1 MFGQP
6 DVHRVPLVIRALG
19 RINNL
24 RLVSAA
30 APFRTIAWRLAWLMV
45 GAALVCE
52 PGSYVLNSVR
62 PSRQPR
68 VYHLRSTRSRL
79 YLRHHTG
86 DIAIF
91 RKFAA
96 DRDYDFPD
104 EILDRLGRRPIN
116 VVDLG
121 AHIGL
126 FGVHVKTRFPLS
138 SMVSFEP
145 DDENAAVLAKV
156 IESSGGQWELI
167 HACASNRDGETTF
180 AGGRSNLSRIAD
192 SGCRVPLRD
201 AVPYLVKAELAKV
214 NIEGAE
220 WEILADDRF
229 VANPPP
235 VLILEYHRI
244 GSPEPNFHR
253 FAARLLTAAGYDKLH
268 VVNQS
273 ETNGLV
279 WAWQSKTAPEVQRLI

>member
-1 MFGQP
+1 MRVGGGLASRDEEDLWMVGQP
-6 DVHRVPLVIRALG
+6 HVHRVPLVIRALR

-24 RLVSAA
+24 RFLRAA
-30 APFRTIAWRLAWLMV
+30 APFRTIACWLAWLIV

-52 PGSYVLNSVR
+52 PGSYVLNSLR
-62 PSRQPR
+62 PSQRPR

-86 DIAIF
+86 DIEIF

-96 DRDYDFPD
+96 DRDYDFP
-104 EILDRLGRRPIN
+104 EEALDRLGRRPLN

-126 FGVHVKTRFPLS
+126 FGLHVKTRFTVS

-145 DDENAAVLAKV
+145 DDENAAVLAQV

-167 HACASNRDGETTF
+167 QACASNRDGETTF

-192 SGCRVPLRD
+192 SGYRVPVRD
-201 AVPYLVKAELAKV
+201 ALP
-214 NIEGAE
+214 
-220 WEILADDRF
+220 
-229 VANPPP
+229 
-235 VLILEYHRI
+235 
-244 GSPEPNFHR
+244 
-253 FAARLLTAAGYDKLH
+253 
-268 VVNQS
+268 
-273 ETNGLV
+273 
-279 WAWQSKTAPEVQRLI
+279 